1 MSNKI
6 EVDTKTFVRFWLVIL
21 AFVVGGLLLWRAR
34 NGILIVLIAMF
45 FAIALNPLAKKIDQ
59 LDKHKKRSSL
69 TSVLAVLSVVTIIG
83 VGLGLV
89 GPVVVNETAHFV
101 EQAPVVID
109 DAMNAAWINDFG
121 LKIGIED
128 LKSEIVESVNAISK
142 KAIKSI
148 TPLMVGGVSAIGQI
162 ITNIILVTVLAI
174 LFMLEGPR
182 LMESFWGRVESR
194 NTKLA
199 QVARRVIEKMAAVI
213 TIYVSRQIMV
223 AVIDG
228 MTTTLVVL
236 ILSMVFGFSAGLA
249 IPMGLIS
256 MGLYL
261 IPLFGPIIASIVIS
275 AILAFN
281 MPLAGLCFL
290 VFYIIYQQV
299 ENNIIAPKIQGRGL
313 AMSPLIILVS
323 ITIGMYAFGL
333 LGTIIAIPVA
343 GCTKVL
349 FDEYPQIKKISQS

>member
-21 AFVVGGLLLWRAR
+21 AFVVSGLLLWRAKS
-34 NGILIVLIAMF
+34 GILIVLIALF
-45 FAIALNPLAKKIDQ
+45 FAIALSPLAKKIDQ
-59 LDKHKKRSSL
+59 FDKHKKRSSL
-69 TSVLAVLSVVTIIG
+69 TSVLAVLSVVTVIG
-83 VGLGLV
+83 LVFGLV
-89 GPVVVNETAHFV
+89 GPVVINETAHFI
-101 EQAPVVID
+101 EQAPAVMD
-109 DAMNAAWINDFG
+109 EAMNSPWINEFG
-121 LKIGIED
+121 LKIGVED
-128 LKSEIVESVNAISK
+128 LKSEIIDSVNGISK

-148 TPLMVGGVSAIGQI
+148 TPLMVGGVSAIGQV
-162 ITNIILVTVLAI
+162 ITGIILVTVLAI

-182 LMESFWGRVESR
+182 LLESFWRSVEDR
-194 NTKLA
+194 NAKLA
-199 QVARRVIEKMAAVI
+199 QVSRRVIERMAGVI
-213 TIYVSRQIMV
+213 TTYVSRQVMI
-223 AVIDG
+223 AILDG
-228 MTTTLVVL
+228 MMTTLVVL

-249 IPMGLIS
+249 MPMGLIS

-261 IPLFGPIIASIVIS
+261 IPLFGPIIASVLIS

-333 LGTIIAIPVA
+333 IGTVIAIPVA
-343 GCTKVL
+343 GCIKVL
-349 FDEYPQIKKISQS
+349 FEEYPQIKKLS

>member
-1 MSNKI
+1 
-6 EVDTKTFVRFWLVIL
+6 
-21 AFVVGGLLLWRAR
+21 
-34 NGILIVLIAMF
+34 
-45 FAIALNPLAKKIDQ
+45 
-59 LDKHKKRSSL
+59 
-69 TSVLAVLSVVTIIG
+69 
-83 VGLGLV
+83 
-89 GPVVVNETAHFV
+89 
-101 EQAPVVID
+101 
-109 DAMNAAWINDFG
+109 
-121 LKIGIED
+121 
-128 LKSEIVESVNAISK
+128 
-142 KAIKSI
+142 
-148 TPLMVGGVSAIGQI
+148 
-162 ITNIILVTVLAI
+162 
-174 LFMLEGPR
+174 
-182 LMESFWGRVESR
+182 
-194 NTKLA
+194 
-199 QVARRVIEKMAAVI
+199 
-213 TIYVSRQIMV
+213 MV

-343 GCTKVL
+343 GCIKVL